1 MAKSTKSMMI
11 KRVVLARNKISMM
24 LNAVKS
30 NGDAWLSKADN
41 RKLDD
46 MWYDL
51 GRIKDKLKK

>member
-1 MAKSTKSMMI
+1 MI
-11 KRVVLARNKISMM
+11 NRVVVARNKLSMM

-51 GRIKDKLKK
+51 GRIKDKLK